1 MATLANLRA
10 RIADELTRPDLAP
23 QIERAI
29 SSAVRHYQ
37 RRRFSFTDGRALVLT
52 TPDTEFYTLD
62 DIRVVDSIAPQ
73 DGRMPLVRQSPQ
85 TLEYWQT
92 GTSVGVPTDWSLMG
106 GAVRLYPRPDGIYP
120 LVIYGRL
127 YEGPPEDPEYKGVW
141 VNEAE
146 ELIRHRAKADLLA
159 NVIRENPEE
168 LSLARAQEA
177 EAYASLQAERV
188 TEGLGTV
195 RAYYL

>member
-1 MATLANLRA
+1 MATLADLRA
-10 RIADELTRPDLAP
+10 RIADELTRPDLGP

-52 TPDTEFYTLD
+52 TPEVEFYTLD

-73 DGRMPLVRQSPQ
+73 DGRLPLVRRSPQ

-92 GTSVGVPTDWSLMG
+92 GTSTGIPTDWSLMG
-106 GAVRLYPRPDGIYP
+106 GAVRLYPRPDAIYA
-120 LVIYGRL
+120 LVVYGRL
-127 YEGPPEDPEYKGVW
+127 YEGPPEDPAYAGVW
-141 VNEAE
+141 VNTAE
-146 ELIRHRAKADLLA
+146 ELIRHRAKADLFA

-177 EAYASLQAERV
+177 EAYQALQAERV
-188 TEGLGTV
+188 QEGLGTI
-195 RAYYL
+195 RAHYL